1 MVTILF
7 YIFYL
12 WNQRRSLNVDVT
24 NKLDINSVY

>member
-24 NKLDINSVY
+24 NKLDIYSVY